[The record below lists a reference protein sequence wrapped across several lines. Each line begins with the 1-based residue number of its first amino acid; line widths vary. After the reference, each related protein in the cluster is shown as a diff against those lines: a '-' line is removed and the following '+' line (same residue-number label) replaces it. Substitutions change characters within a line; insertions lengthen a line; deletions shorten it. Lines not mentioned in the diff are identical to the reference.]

1 MMKNIKEFL
10 EYQIY
15 KIGNFELNV
24 FDIVNLAIIFL
35 VARLILWIMHKYFGR
50 KSKEGRIDH
59 GKQYAIMQLVTYLV
73 YVIAIVFAIDSLG
86 FKITVILA
94 GSTALLVGLGLG
106 LQDFFRDLV
115 AGFIIL
121 SERTVTA
128 GDIVEISGTVGQV
141 KEVGLRTTSLMT
153 REDIIII
160 VPNTRLTNEHV
171 INWSQNNS
179 RVTRFEIKVGVAY
192 GSDTQLVS
200 KLLIECAKNNKEV
213 MNIPEPTVLFR
224 DFGNSSLD
232 FSLMFYSSNLFRIER
247 TKSDLRFAIDQAF
260 RENGVT
266 IPFPQQ
272 DVWVRQLPDTK
283 E

>member
-1 MMKNIKEFL
+1 MMERFKEFL

-24 FDIVNLAIIFL
+24 YDIVNLLIIFL
-35 VARLILWIMHKYFGR
+35 VARLTLWLVHKYFGR
-50 KSKEGRIDH
+50 KHKEGRIDH
-59 GKQYAIMQLVTYLV
+59 GKRYAIMQLVTYMV
-73 YVIAIVFAIDSLG
+73 YVISIIIAVDSLG
-86 FKITVILA
+86 FKVTVILA

-141 KEVGLRTTSLMT
+141 KDVGLRTTSLLT

-160 VPNTRLTNEHV
+160 VPNTRLTTEHV

-179 RVTRFEIKVGVAY
+179 KVTRFEIKVAVAY

-200 KLLIECAKNNKEV
+200 KLLIECAKRHKEV
-213 MNIPEPTVLFR
+213 MSVPEPSVLFR

-232 FSLMFYSSNLFRIER
+232 FGLMFYSSNLFRIER

-260 RENGVT
+260 RENGIT

-272 DVWVRQLPDTK
+272 DVWVRQLPDKT
-283 E
+283 

>member
-1 MMKNIKEFL
+1 MERFREIL

-24 FDIVNLAIIFL
+24 FDIVNLLIIFL
-35 VARLILWIMHKYFGR
+35 VARFILWVFKKYFGR
-50 KSKEGRIDH
+50 KHKEGNIDQ
-59 GKQYAIMQLVTYLV
+59 GKQYAILQLLTYLI
-73 YVIAIVFAIDSLG
+73 YVIAIVVAIDSLG

-106 LQDFFRDLV
+106 LQDFFRDLI

-128 GDIVEISGTVGQV
+128 GDIVEISGTIGQV
-141 KEVGLRTTSLMT
+141 KDVGLRTTSLIT
-153 REDIIII
+153 REDIVII

-179 RVTRFEIKVGVAY
+179 KVTRFEIKVGVAY
-192 GSDTQLVS
+192 GSDTALVS
-200 KLLIECAKNNKEV
+200 KLLIECAKNHKDV
-213 MNIPEPTVLFR
+213 MKVPEPSVLFR
-224 DFGNSSLD
+224 NFGSSSLD
-232 FSLMFYSSNLFRIER
+232 FGLMFYSSNLFRIER
-247 TKSDLRFAIDQAF
+247 TKSEIRFAIDKAF

-266 IPFPQQ
+266 IAFPQQ
-272 DVWVRQLPDTK
+272 DVWIRQFPENK

>member
-1 MMKNIKEFL
+1 MERFREIL

-24 FDIVNLAIIFL
+24 FDIFNLLIIFL
-35 VARLILWIMHKYFGR
+35 VARVVLWLFKKYFGR
-50 KSKEGRIDH
+50 KHKEGNIDQ
-59 GKQYAIMQLVTYLV
+59 GKQYAILQLLTYLI
-73 YVIAIVFAIDSLG
+73 YVIAIVVAIDSLG

-106 LQDFFRDLV
+106 LQDFFRDLI

-128 GDIVEISGTVGQV
+128 GDIVEISGTIGQV
-141 KEVGLRTTSLMT
+141 KDVGLRTTSLIT
-153 REDIIII
+153 REDIVII

-179 RVTRFEIKVGVAY
+179 KVTRFEIKVGVAY
-192 GSDTQLVS
+192 GSDTSMVS
-200 KLLIECAKNNKEV
+200 KLLIECAKKHKDV
-213 MNIPEPTVLFR
+213 MKVPEPSVLFR
-224 DFGNSSLD
+224 DFGSSSLD
-232 FSLMFYSSNLFRIER
+232 FGLMFYSSNLFRIER
-247 TKSDLRFAIDQAF
+247 TKSEIRFAIDKAF

-266 IPFPQQ
+266 IAFPQQ
-272 DVWVRQLPDTK
+272 DVWIRQFPEK

>member
-1 MMKNIKEFL
+1 MEGFRDFL

-24 FDIVNLAIIFL
+24 YDIFNLIIIFL
-35 VARLILWIMHKYFGR
+35 AARLMLWMVKKYFDR
-50 KSKEGRIDH
+50 KHKDGRIDH
-59 GKQYAIMQLVTYLV
+59 GKQYAILQLLTYLV
-73 YVIAIVFAIDSLG
+73 YVIAIVVAVDTLG

-106 LQDFFRDLV
+106 LQDFFRDLI

-121 SERTVTA
+121 SERTVTS
-128 GDIVEISGTVGQV
+128 GDIVEISGTIGQV
-141 KEVGLRTTSLMT
+141 KDVGLRTTSLIT
-153 REDIIII
+153 REDIVII

-179 RVTRFEIKVGVAY
+179 KVTRFEISVGVAY
-192 GSDTQLVS
+192 GSDTRLVS
-200 KLLIECAKNNKEV
+200 ELLIKAAKNHEQV
-213 MNIPEPTVLFR
+213 MSIPEPSVLFR
-224 DFGNSSLD
+224 DFGNSALI
-232 FSLMFYSSNLFRIER
+232 FGLTFYSSNLFRIER
-247 TKSDLRFAIDQAF
+247 TKSDLRFAIDLSF

-272 DVWVRQLPDTK
+272 DVWVRQFPENK